1 MDIVSLSIE
10 RPFWQETELVT
21 CPLFQSPSAVALCS
35 NLCLPKFKFFQT
47 RTRLSSP
54 NEGPE
59 GP

>member
-10 RPFWQETELVT
+10 RPFWQEAELVT

-35 NLCLPKFKFFQT
+35 SLCLPKFKFFQT

-54 NEGPE
+54 NE
-59 GP
+59 